1 MLLKQLVL
9 GLVLREHSLLP
20 LLLKREGEE
29 AVLEVNFSK

>member
-1 MLLKQLVL
+1 MLLKQPVL

-20 LLLKREGEE
+20 LLLKRGEE